1 EMDVMETNNQQ
12 KKPLNNTYAWILAFI
27 PICFG
32 IPNEEYANYAV
43 LIGSLAAIG
52 LLVADRMAIS
62 ESGYEPPAILW
73 GIVFI
78 PIYLWKR
85 ATITK
90 SSRLPFIIVVTLL
103 AYVFFIVIPKQEDGV
118 IEEAAC
124 PVVTTILKEHNGS
137 TAAKCIKV
145 NIDEK
150 VTDKFYRAT
159 ATLDNGNDINIT
171 LELTGNSKF
180 YVRVPNVYLN
190 N

>member
-1 EMDVMETNNQQ
+1 METNNRHT
-12 KKPLNNTYAWILAFI
+12 KSLNNIYAWILAFI

-32 IPNEEYANYAV
+32 IPNEEYANYAA

-73 GIVFI
+73 GIVLM
-78 PIYLWKR
+78 PVYLWKR

-90 SSRLPFIIVVTLL
+90 SSRLPFIIVVALMAGL
-103 AYVFFIVIPKQEDGV
+103 VFIVIPKQEDSV
-118 IEEAAC
+118 IEDAAC

-145 NIDEK
+145 KIDDK

-171 LELTGNSKF
+171 LELAGREKL
-180 YVRVPNVYLN
+180 YVRVPGVYLN
-190 N
+190 D